1 MTKFRLFHEV
11 NHVLLTITPLL
22 IPILILIQ
30 KYITIDAEP
39 LIKPTI
45 SIILCSCNN
54 IILL

>member
-45 SIILCSCNN
+45 RYMLMQ
-54 IILL
+54 